1 MTPTQFTAAITASR
15 IKRGGMAVTAAERVL
30 VDGWSAKSAAE
41 HYEINRRTVDRCVA
55 RIVARHQPRDVCP
68 TCGHATGR

>member
-1 MTPTQFTAAITASR
+1 MTPTQFDRILAASR
-15 IKRGGMAVTAAERVL
+15 IKP
-30 VDGWSAKSAAE
+30 DGESAAAARLVL
-41 HYEINRRTVDRCVA
+41 IDGLSAQDAASRVGLNRRTVDRCVA